1 MRFVI
6 SGETLE
12 FGPDL
17 VVVSGFHLLDGE
29 KEVFWRQRV
38 TDAASAFVRLP
49 TTIPVHLE
57 LASMTSCA
65 LMKAIVEK
73 IFPLVNSV
81 GLNEQEL
88 VFISKC
94 LGATQQ
100 DLAVLEKS
108 NEIGML
114 YVTVG

>member
-17 VVVSGFHLLDGE
+17 VVVSGFHLLDG
-29 KEVFWRQRV
+29 KNEVFGRQRV

-73 IFPLVNSV
+73 IFPLV